1 MRRGLL
7 LSVLAVLGCSA
18 PEARAGSESGR
29 ASPDTAAATL
39 QPDSLSFLLPADA
52 DSTVEQPGV
61 VFRCEEGRLGA
72 YLVTTAAGDGG
83 SYEDQMVPIRLDSA
97 PGC

>member
-1 MRRGLL
+1 MRRGVL

-18 PEARAGSESGR
+18 PEARSGSESGR
-29 ASPDTAAATL
+29 ASPDTAAAGL
-39 QPDSLSFLLPADA
+39 QADSLSVLPPAEA
-52 DSTVEQPGV
+52 ESAGEQPGV

-72 YLVTTAAGDGG
+72 YLVTTAAGAGG
-83 SYEDQMVPIRLDSA
+83 VYEDQMVPIRLDSA

>member
-1 MRRGLL
+1 MRRGLI

-18 PEARAGSESGR
+18 PEARSGSESGR
-29 ASPDTAAATL
+29 ASSDTTAASL
-39 QPDSLSFLLPADA
+39 QADSLSFLLPAEA
-52 DSTVEQPGV
+52 DTTVEQPGV

-72 YLVTTAAGDGG
+72 YLVTAAGDGG
-83 SYEDQMVPIRLDSA
+83 AYEDQMVPIQLDSA